1 MSRAWWRDTWL
12 IARRDGD
19 DRLRARSFR
28 VTTLIM
34 IIGAAAAVLIPAAVG
49 KHHTV
54 QTVGVLGSAEPA
66 LSEAATEAGR
76 VTGNRVK
83 IIPVASLDSARSELR
98 SGALAAVIADG
109 REVLIKQQQ
118 SGGGTSSSAAT
129 FSGALAQLVGLV
141 RRLPPDSAQSALTH
155 GIALPIRGVEPA
167 GKSSTTRFTGLAVSL
182 LIYIV
187 ILFYGIRLTQS
198 VGEEK
203 TSRVVEVM
211 LATVRPT
218 QLLMGK
224 VLGFAML
231 AFTQI
236 LAIGATYLVCG
247 LAVGSN
253 VIHGTTGGV
262 VLLGVIWLLL
272 GYALYCTAFAA
283 AGSMI
288 MRQADASNAST
299 PLLMPLLLAYILSQ
313 GVLFNGATPFYHVL
327 GFIPWTAPIAMP
339 VLFAVGA
346 APVWQVIVSALIT
359 VVAIVASARV
369 AGIVYQRSVMR
380 TGARVKLRKIL
391 RERPA

>member
-1 MSRAWWRDTWL
+1 MTRAWWRDTWL

-28 VTTLIM
+28 ITTLIM
-34 IIGAAAAVLIPAAVG
+34 VIAAAAAVLIPAAVG
-49 KHHTV
+49 KHQTV
-54 QTVGVLGSAEPA
+54 QKVGVLGSAEPA
-66 LSEAATEAGR
+66 LTQAASAAGR

-83 IIPVASLDSARSELR
+83 VIPVASLAVARSQLR

-109 REVLIKQQQ
+109 REVLIKQR
-118 SGGGTSSSAAT
+118 SGGSTSSTAT

-141 RRLPPDSAQSALTH
+141 RKLPPGAAQSALTN
-155 GIALPIRGVEPA
+155 GIALPVRGVEPA
-167 GKSSTTRFTGLAVSL
+167 GKSTTTRVTGLAVSI
-182 LIYIV
+182 LIYLI
-187 ILFYGIRLTQS
+187 ILIYGIRLTQS

-211 LATVRPT
+211 LATVRPA

-224 VLGFAML
+224 VIGFAML

-236 LAIGATYLVCG
+236 FAIGATYLVCG
-247 LAVGSN
+247 LAVGSSA
-253 VIHGTTGGV
+253 IHGTTGGI
-262 VLLGVIWLLL
+262 VLLGVIWLIL

-288 MRQADASNAST
+288 SRQSDASNAST
-299 PLLMPLLLAYILSQ
+299 PLVMPLLLAYILAQ

-359 VVAIVASARV
+359 VVAIVASARF

-380 TGARVKLRKIL
+380 TGARVKLRKVL